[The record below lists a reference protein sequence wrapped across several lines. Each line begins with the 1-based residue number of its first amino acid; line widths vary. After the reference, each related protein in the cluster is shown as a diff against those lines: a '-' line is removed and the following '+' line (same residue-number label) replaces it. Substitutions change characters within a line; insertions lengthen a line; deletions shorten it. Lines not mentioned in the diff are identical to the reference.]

1 MSEEILKQHQL
12 KVTAPR
18 LHILA
23 VFQNSPDA
31 HFSAESIY
39 QQLSEAGVEIGLATV
54 YRVLSQFEAI
64 GLIER
69 HIFTQDHFVYELK
82 KEGHHD
88 HLVCQ
93 DCHLVLEFFD
103 ANIERRQ
110 EKIANNHNF
119 LVKDHQHI
127 IYGICAACQKKN
139 NSNSPTTAST

>member
-1 MSEEILKQHQL
+1 VSEEILKQHQL

-18 LHILA
+18 RHILE
-23 VFQNSPDA
+23 VFQQAPDS

-39 QQLSEAGVEIGLATV
+39 QQLGEANIDIGLATV

-69 HIFTQDHFVYELK
+69 HIFTKDHFVYELK

-93 DCHLVLEFFD
+93 ACHLVLEFFD
-103 ANIERRQ
+103 NMIEQRQ
-110 EKIANNHNF
+110 DIIAETHDF
-119 LVKDHQHI
+119 LIQDHQHI
-127 IYGICAACQKKN
+127 IYGICPACQKKGDWKAT
-139 NSNSPTTAST
+139 S